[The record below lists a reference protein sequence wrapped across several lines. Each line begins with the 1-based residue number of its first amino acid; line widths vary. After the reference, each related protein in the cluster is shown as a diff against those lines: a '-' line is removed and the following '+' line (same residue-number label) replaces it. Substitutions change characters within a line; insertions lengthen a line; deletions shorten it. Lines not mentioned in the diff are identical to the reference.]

1 MTFKAYQLEFECVF
15 FNFFNWFNYIL
26 SFIKLTKLFVY
37 PFKFNLINDQNNLK
51 WNLNWIMNPNY
62 YTLKIYKWKHCEP
75 SQAFFLIYIIFF
87 FYWVFKLISSPLF
100 FFICI
105 LFFYCSFKLFFNLHL
120 SFLLGSYASHLTIV
134 NLVFKI
140 DFLQIMKMCL
150 EL

>member
-1 MTFKAYQLEFECVF
+1 LGFQTY
-15 FNFFNWFNYIL
+15 
-26 SFIKLTKLFVY
+26 FITT
-37 PFKFNLINDQNNLK
+37 I
-51 WNLNWIMNPNY
+51 
-62 YTLKIYKWKHCEP
+62 
-75 SQAFFLIYIIFF
+75 
-87 FYWVFKLISSPLF
+87 

-120 SFLLGSYASHLTIV
+120 SFLLGSYTSHLTIV